1 MTEIIL
7 AKHNALKDRPMKED
21 TKIVRAGRHPERFEG
36 AVNPPV
42 FHASTILRP
51 TLDAMDAAM
60 GAKGKVTLYGRRG
73 TPTQFAFEEAVTE
86 IEGGFTGF
94 SYPSGLAAIA
104 AAMIAFA
111 EQGAHFLVTD
121 SAYAPARRLC
131 ETLLKRFGVTT
142 TYYDPLTGA
151 GIEAL
156 IRPNTKIVFTE
167 SPGSLTF
174 EVQDI
179 PAIAAAA
186 HARGV
191 KVLMDN
197 TWASP
202 LFFKPFEHGVDVSI
216 QAATKYIVGHSDA
229 MLGTVTTTEAC
240 ADAVQMAT
248 QVLGYHTAPDDAYL
262 GQRGIRTLGV
272 RMRQHHINGIALATW
287 LKNRPEVKKVMHPAL
302 PDDPG
307 HALWKRDFTG
317 ASGLFGTVFEA
328 GTRKQLAA
336 FVDGLVLFGMGASW
350 GGYESLCLP
359 THPEKVR
366 SVTPWDHAGPTI
378 RFHAGLEDIG
388 DLIADLDAAF
398 ARWNAAK

>member
-1 MTEIIL
+1 M
-7 AKHNALKDRPMKED
+7 
-21 TKIVRAGRHPERFEG
+21 
-36 AVNPPV
+36 
-42 FHASTILRP
+42 
-51 TLDAMDAAM
+51 
-60 GAKGKVTLYGRRG
+60 
-73 TPTQFAFEEAVTE
+73 
-86 IEGGFTGF
+86 
-94 SYPSGLAAIA
+94 
-104 AAMIAFA
+104 
-111 EQGAHFLVTD
+111 
-121 SAYAPARRLC
+121 
-131 ETLLKRFGVTT
+131 
-142 TYYDPLTGA
+142 
-151 GIEAL
+151 
-156 IRPNTKIVFTE
+156 
-167 SPGSLTF
+167 
-174 EVQDI
+174 QDI

-216 QAATKYIVGHSDA
+216 QAATKSIVGHSDA

>member
-1 MTEIIL
+1 
-7 AKHNALKDRPMKED
+7 MKED
-21 TKIVRAGRHPERFEG
+21 TKIVRAGRHPERYEG

-42 FHASTILRP
+42 YHASTILRP
-51 TLDAMDAAM
+51 TLDALESAM

-86 IEGGFTGF
+86 LEGGFTGF
-94 SYPSGLAAIA
+94 SYPSGVAAIS

-111 EQGAHFLVTD
+111 EQGAHFLMTD
-121 SAYAPARRLC
+121 SAYTPTRRLC
-131 ETLLKRFGVTT
+131 ETLLKRFGVET
-142 TYYDPLTGA
+142 TYYDPLIGA
-151 GIEAL
+151 GIEPL

-167 SPGSLTF
+167 SPGSHTF

-186 HARGV
+186 HRHGV
-191 KVLMDN
+191 KVLLDN

-216 QAATKYIVGHSDA
+216 QSATKYIVGHSDA

-240 ADAVQMAT
+240 AEAVQLAT
-248 QVLGYHTAPDDAYL
+248 HVLGYHAAPDDAYL
-262 GQRGIRTLGV
+262 GQRGLRTIGV
-272 RMRQHHINGIALATW
+272 RLRQHQINGIKLATW
-287 LKNRPEVKKVMHPAL
+287 LQNRPEVAKVMHPAL
-302 PDDPG
+302 PGDPG
-307 HALWKRDFTG
+307 HAIWKRDFLG

-336 FVDGLVLFGMGASW
+336 FVDGLALFGMGFSW

-359 THPEKVR
+359 VHPEKSR
-366 SVTPWDHAGPTI
+366 SVTPWNHPGPTV
-378 RFHAGLEDIG
+378 RFHAGLEDVD